1 MFNNLYRQYKIKVLK
16 VDIWMSLK
24 ELKLYEK
31 VFLAM
36 GVLGGIMSGVFS
48 LLEINMGLFISLGMI
63 LIGFILLFLIGNR
76 KSEQKRIVDEI
87 VGPAAN
93 KRMEKVIKLLLEFDI
108 DVKDEK
114 QLDNLINQAQ
124 KEQLAYDFWK
134 GFRNTFKGMTTYI
147 LLPIITIF
155 LSEFFK
161 EVGWELLLYR
171 AVLLALVCS
180 CIVLFISAFAFNIND
195 ILNPDIRK
203 LNYFIRDMEDIKVF
217 SQKVGKV
224 IKNLA
229 SKNDG

>member
-1 MFNNLYRQYKIKVLK
+1 MFNNLYSQYKIKVLK

-124 KEQLAYDFWK
+124 KEQLAYDFW
-134 GFRNTFKGMTTYI
+134 
-147 LLPIITIF
+147 
-155 LSEFFK
+155 
-161 EVGWELLLYR
+161 
-171 AVLLALVCS
+171 
-180 CIVLFISAFAFNIND
+180 
-195 ILNPDIRK
+195 
-203 LNYFIRDMEDIKVF
+203 
-217 SQKVGKV
+217 
-224 IKNLA
+224 
-229 SKNDG
+229 